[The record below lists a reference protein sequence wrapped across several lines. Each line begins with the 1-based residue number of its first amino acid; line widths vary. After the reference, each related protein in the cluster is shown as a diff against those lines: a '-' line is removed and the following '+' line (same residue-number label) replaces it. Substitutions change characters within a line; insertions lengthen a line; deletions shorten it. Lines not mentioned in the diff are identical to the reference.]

1 MSDKEKILALL
12 GKNVVAQA
20 TPQDQEQPQPTIYFG
35 KIYSHQSKSWTDNW
49 ANVPRDK
56 EPRHTL
62 MIGAPGTGKSVAIRG
77 VLRHVRNH
85 DEPAMIMDH
94 SGEFLQKFYDPARDK
109 IFNPFDKR
117 SVGWSPFNEIK
128 RVYDFERVAKAIVP
142 DLTGSSSNSDWQ
154 QQAQVLLANVMRK
167 LWEAGPQCRKNEAL
181 LYMLLTAPIQ
191 GNDQTTLQGLLK
203 GTSSARLFEESGS
216 KGLAIT
222 LGVIGRYLTPL
233 TFLKEGDFS
242 ITEWVKNPGSGWL
255 IMSYSDSSYQ
265 AIKGL
270 FSILASSA
278 IQSALELSEDRDRRI
293 WFVFDEMA
301 SLGKIE
307 SLDDA
312 MTKLRKRGG
321 CVIAGIQS
329 TAQLDEAYGEK
340 GAQILMACFGN
351 TLMLRVSDEKTAEKC
366 SASIGDV
373 ETPETNSGT
382 SSTVSDAPSS
392 HGRRAE
398 TYSDGTS
405 SSTSLKIKRLV
416 LPSEFFALP
425 DRQGYVRIAGGED
438 VFKVYLADLFEH
450 PTIAPADDPCDDVV
464 LI

>member
-1 MSDKEKILALL
+1 MSDTQKILALL
-12 GKNVVAQA
+12 GKNAVAQA
-20 TPQDQEQPQPTIYFG
+20 ISQDQEQPKPTIYFG
-35 KIYSHQSKSWTDNW
+35 KIFSFQNNTWLNDW
-49 ANVPRDK
+49 ASVPVEK
-56 EPRHTL
+56 EARHTL
-62 MIGAPGTGKSVAIRG
+62 MLGAPGTGKSLAIRG
-77 VLRHVRNH
+77 VLKHIRLH
-85 DEPAMIMDH
+85 DQPAMIMDH

-167 LWEAGPQCRKNEAL
+167 LWDAGPQCRKNEAL

-191 GNDQTTLQGLLK
+191 GGDQTTLQGLLK

-222 LGVIGRYLTPL
+222 LGVISRYLTPL

-242 ITEWVKNPGSGWL
+242 ISEWVKNPGNSWL
-255 IMSYSDSSYQ
+255 FMSYSDSSYQ

-293 WFVFDEMA
+293 WFVFDELA
-301 SLGKIE
+301 SLGKID

-329 TAQLDEAYGEK
+329 TAQLEETWGEK
-340 GAQILMACFGN
+340 GAQILLACFGN
-351 TLMLRVSDEKTAEKC
+351 VLMLRVSDEKTAEKC
-366 SASIGDV
+366 SALIGDV
-373 ETPETNSGT
+373 ERWETSTGT
-382 SSTVSDAPSS
+382 SHSLSEGGSGGGRSGSFTEGGSS
-392 HGRRAE
+392 N
-398 TYSDGTS
+398 TS
-405 SSTSLKIKRLV
+405 KQIRRLV
-416 LPSEFFALP
+416 LPSEFFGLS
-425 DRQGYVRIAGGED
+425 DRHGYARIAGSATIY
-438 VFKVYLADLFEH
+438 KVYLENLFEH

-464 LI
+464 LS